1 MAKRNT
7 SNPSFQAGT
16 APAVPL
22 DVRLT
27 RMAANVLLV
36 LAAGALL
43 AMAVLAVSRSPLFN
57 IRAISLEGDLQHNT
71 VPLVRA
77 LVLPSL
83 DGNYFS
89 LNLRE
94 ARRAFETVPWVRRA
108 TVRRVWPNRLVV
120 TLEQHRAAAYWEQD
134 GERDDDNHQ
143 MVNLQGEVFEVNLG
157 DVEEE
162 GLPLLRGP
170 EGTAPQ
176 VWQMYRQLAP
186 VFTSLGEKIR
196 HLRVSMRGS
205 WLTTLESGARIEL
218 GRGTPDEVLERTQR
232 FAATVAQVTSR
243 YPRDGRRDGQ
253 GIEYADLR
261 HDDAYALRLRGVSTQ
276 LEPETRT
283 PGRTPAPSARP
294 ARR

>member
-7 SNPSFQAGT
+7 SNPSFQAG
-16 APAVPL
+16 AKPPVPL

-27 RMAANVLLV
+27 RMAANALLV

-43 AMAVLAVSRSPLFN
+43 AMALLAVSRSPLFN
-57 IRAISLEGDLQHNT
+57 FRAISLQGDLQHNT

-77 LVLPSL
+77 IVLPRL
-83 DGNYFS
+83 NGNYFS

-94 ARRAFETVPWVRRA
+94 ARRAFESVPWVRRA
-108 TVRRVWPNRLVV
+108 SVRRVWPNKLVV
-120 TLEQHRAAAYWEQD
+120 TLEQHRAAAYWE
-134 GERDDDNHQ
+134 RDDGNHQ

-157 DVEEE
+157 DVEED

-170 EGTAPQ
+170 EGSAAQ

-186 VFTSLGEKIR
+186 VFTALGEKVR
-196 HLRVSMRGS
+196 HLKVSMRGS
-205 WLTTLESGARIEL
+205 WQTTLESGARIEL
-218 GRGTPDEVLERTQR
+218 GRGSADEVLERTQR

-243 YPRDGRRDGQ
+243 YPREGQPDGQRNGQ

-261 HDDAYALRLRGVSTQ
+261 HDDAYALRLRGVST
-276 LEPETRT
+276 LHDADN
-283 PGRTPAPSARP
+283 RTPAPSARP

>member
-1 MAKRNT
+1 MKKRNT
-7 SNPSFQAGT
+7 SNPSFQAGAT
-16 APAVPL
+16 PAVPL

-27 RMAANVLLV
+27 RMAANGLLV

-43 AMAVLAVSRSPLFN
+43 AMALLAVSRSPLFN
-57 IRAISLEGDLQHNT
+57 FRAISLEGDLQHNT

-77 LVLPSL
+77 IVLPRL
-83 DGNYFS
+83 NGNYFS

-94 ARRAFETVPWVRRA
+94 ARRAFESVPWVRRA
-108 TVRRVWPNRLVV
+108 TVRRVWPNKLVV
-120 TLEQHRAAAYWEQD
+120 TLEQHRAAAYWE
-134 GERDDDNHQ
+134 RDDGNHQ

-157 DVEEE
+157 DVEED

-170 EGTAPQ
+170 EGAAPQ

-186 VFTSLGEKIR
+186 VFTALGEKVR
-196 HLRVSMRGS
+196 HLKMSMRGS
-205 WLTTLESGARIEL
+205 WQTTLESGARIEL

-276 LEPETRT
+276 RDPENRT
-283 PGRTPAPSARP
+283 PVPSARP

>member
-7 SNPSFQAGT
+7 SNSSFQAG
-16 APAVPL
+16 AKPPVPL

-27 RMAANVLLV
+27 RMAANALLV

-43 AMAVLAVSRSPLFN
+43 AMAVLAVSRSPWFN

-77 LVLPSL
+77 IVLPHL
-83 DGNYFS
+83 NGNYFS

-94 ARRAFETVPWVRRA
+94 ARRAFESVPWVRRA
-108 TVRRVWPNRLVV
+108 TVRRVWPNKLVV
-120 TLEQHRAAAYWEQD
+120 TLEQHRAAAYWE
-134 GERDDDNHQ
+134 RDDGNHQ
-143 MVNLQGEVFEVNLG
+143 MVNLQGEVFDVNLG
-157 DVEEE
+157 DVEED

-170 EGTAPQ
+170 EGMSAQ

-186 VFTSLGEKIR
+186 VFTPLGEKIR
-196 HLRVSMRGS
+196 HLKLSMRGS
-205 WLTTLESGARIEL
+205 WQTTLESGARIEL

-243 YPRDGRRDGQ
+243 YARDGQ
-253 GIEYADLR
+253 QSGQREGHGIEYADLR
-261 HDDAYALRLRGVSTQ
+261 HDDAYALRLRGVST
-276 LEPETRT
+276 LHDTDT
-283 PGRTPAPSARP
+283 RTPAPSARP

>member
-7 SNPSFQAGT
+7 SNPSFQAGST
-16 APAVPL
+16 PAVPL

-57 IRAISLEGDLQHNT
+57 IRAISLEGDLQHST

-77 LVLPSL
+77 IVLPRLS
-83 DGNYFS
+83 GNYFS

-94 ARRAFETVPWVRRA
+94 ARRAFESVPWVRRA

-134 GERDDDNHQ
+134 GERDDGSHQ
-143 MVNLQGEVFEVNLG
+143 LVNLHGEVFEVNLG
-157 DVEEE
+157 DVEED
-162 GLPLLRGP
+162 GLPQLRGP

-176 VWQMYRQLAP
+176 VLQMYRQLAP
-186 VFTSLGEKIR
+186 VFTALGEKVR

-205 WLTTLESGARIEL
+205 WQTTLESGARIEL

-276 LEPETRT
+276 RDPEIRI
-283 PGRTPAPSARP
+283 PAPSARP

>member
-7 SNPSFQAGT
+7 SNPSFQSGAT
-16 APAVPL
+16 PAVPL

-27 RMAANVLLV
+27 RMVANALLV

-77 LVLPSL
+77 IVLPRLS
-83 DGNYFS
+83 GNYFS

-94 ARRAFETVPWVRRA
+94 ARRTFESVPWVRRA

-134 GERDDDNHQ
+134 GERDDGSHQ
-143 MVNLQGEVFEVNLG
+143 LVNLQGEVFEVNLG
-157 DVEEE
+157 DVEED
-162 GLPLLRGP
+162 GLPQLRGP

-186 VFTSLGEKIR
+186 VFTALGEKVR

-205 WLTTLESGARIEL
+205 WQTTLESGARVEL

-276 LEPETRT
+276 RDAEIRI
-283 PGRTPAPSARP
+283 PAPSARP

>member
-1 MAKRNT
+1 MAKRNS
-7 SNPSFQAGT
+7 SNPSFQAG
-16 APAVPL
+16 AKPPVPL

-27 RMAANVLLV
+27 RMAANALLV

-43 AMAVLAVSRSPLFN
+43 AMALLAVSRSPLFN

-77 LVLPSL
+77 IVLPRL
-83 DGNYFS
+83 NGNYFS

-94 ARRAFETVPWVRRA
+94 ARRAFESVPWVRRA
-108 TVRRVWPNRLVV
+108 TVRRVWPNKLVV
-120 TLEQHRAAAYWEQD
+120 TLEQHRAAAYWE
-134 GERDDDNHQ
+134 RDDGNHQ
-143 MVNLQGEVFEVNLG
+143 MVNAQGEVFEVNLG
-157 DVEEE
+157 DVEED

-170 EGTAPQ
+170 EGSAPQ

-186 VFTSLGEKIR
+186 VFTALGEKVR
-196 HLRVSMRGS
+196 HLKMSMRGS
-205 WLTTLESGARIEL
+205 WQTTLESGARIEL
-218 GRGTPDEVLERTQR
+218 GRGSPDEVLERTQR

-243 YPRDGRRDGQ
+243 YPREGQRDGQ

-276 LEPETRT
+276 RDPES
-283 PGRTPAPSARP
+283 RTPAPSARP

>member
-16 APAVPL
+16 LPAVPL

-27 RMAANVLLV
+27 RMAANALLV

-77 LVLPSL
+77 IVLPRL
-83 DGNYFS
+83 NGNYFS

-94 ARRAFETVPWVRRA
+94 ARRAFESVPWVRRA
-108 TVRRVWPNRLVV
+108 TVRRVWPNQLVV
-120 TLEQHRAAAYWEQD
+120 TLEQHRAAAYWE
-134 GERDDDNHQ
+134 RDDGNHQ

-157 DVEEE
+157 DVEED

-170 EGTAPQ
+170 EGTASQ

-186 VFTSLGEKIR
+186 VFTSLGEKVR
-196 HLRVSMRGS
+196 HLRMSMRGS
-205 WLTTLESGARIEL
+205 WQTTLESGARIEL
-218 GRGTPDEVLERTQR
+218 GRGSPDEVLERTQR

-276 LEPETRT
+276 SDPDTRT
-283 PGRTPAPSARP
+283 PGRTTVPSARP